1 MSPLK
6 AYTAPETVAA
16 FRAAKR
22 LLDAGVGDDSQR
34 FFVLLGLYMTPYMAG
49 RLEPALEL
57 AREFVEAAERQDEPY
72 YLLVGYRMLASMQI
86 AMGQNREALE
96 NLQQALRLRDPSRQ
110 KPVGFRFSSDPGLS
124 ALCSE
129 IWVLSTLGLHDQAA
143 RVRELVRTE
152 LPDHKLPGTIALYMQ
167 LALAFPELM
176 YGDFEAAERY
186 AAEHV
191 AFCFERKVEQFR
203 LWGANYQAGARAM
216 REPTE
221 ENATALR
228 GAIAANNRSGGY
240 FSDSIFKSYLAET
253 LLMRGDIAGAE
264 ASLRDAFAFVEQ
276 SGERFWL
283 ADLYRVDGQIALR
296 RPETDRARAEAS
308 ILKAIEI
315 ARGQEARMLELR
327 AAIDLARLRC
337 ETGSPND
344 PRALLEPILAVIEGG
359 ETTRDVRNARA
370 LLAKIG

>member
-1 MSPLK
+1 M
-6 AYTAPETVAA
+6 VA
-16 FRAAKR
+16 
-22 LLDAGVGDDSQR
+22 
-34 FFVLLGLYMTPYMAG
+34 M
-49 RLEPALEL
+49 
-57 AREFVEAAERQDEPY
+57 
-72 YLLVGYRMLASMQI
+72 MQI
-86 AMGQNREALE
+86 AMGQNREALK
-96 NLQQALRLRDPSRQ
+96 NLQRAVRLRDPSRQ
-110 KPVGFRFSSDPGLS
+110 KPIGFRFSIDPGLA
-124 ALCSE
+124 ALCSK

-191 AFCFERKVEQFR
+191 AFCAERKVEQFR
-203 LWGANYQAGARAM
+203 LWGGNYQASARAM

-221 ENATALR
+221 ENVAALR

-253 LLMRGDIAGAE
+253 LLMRGEMADAE
-264 ASLRDAFAFVEQ
+264 AALQDAFAFVER

-296 RPETDRARAEAS
+296 RPERDATRAEACF
-308 ILKAIEI
+308 LKAIEI
-315 ARGQEARMLELR
+315 ARSQEARMLELR
-327 AAIDLARLRC
+327 AATDLARLWR
-337 ETGSPND
+337 EAGAPND
-344 PRALLEPILAVIEGG
+344 PRALLEPILAAIEGG

-370 LLAKIG
+370 LLAEIA